1 MTHTEL
7 DLRERRAIED
17 MLNAK
22 VPVSKIAAEIGR
34 HRSTV
39 YREIKRDFFTDKEL
53 PYLSGYFGMNA
64 QRYAADRRARRRKL
78 VRLEELRA
86 HVINRLIEGWTPE
99 QIAGRL
105 GFDGQPIR
113 VSHETIY
120 AYVYS
125 ADGQSEQLA
134 RYLPS
139 RRKKRRP
146 RYARRPRGQVFP
158 LDRSIHQRP
167 DYVKTRETFGEW
179 EGDLMIFGRAQG
191 AMNVASL
198 VERKT
203 RYAVLFRNN
212 DRSST
217 HLMNT
222 LMNVMEPLLQTV
234 RRAITFDRGFEFRE
248 WRKLKSGIG
257 TESWF
262 CDPQAPWQKGSVENL
277 NKRAR
282 RDLPRD
288 TQLAALSN
296 RNIKAICERLNGTPR
311 KCTGWKTPAEVFR
324 EEIIKLRYRKTS
336 QRSLN
341 QHFSTGSLR
350 KSCAPRSSNARNTIR
365 QPKFTV
371 QTIEIV
377 FFVPG

>member
-1 MTHTEL
+1 MAHTEL
-7 DLRERRAIED
+7 DLRERRAIEG

-39 YREIKRDFFTDKEL
+39 YREIKRNYFTDEEL
-53 PYLSGYFGMNA
+53 PYLSGYYGMNA
-64 QRYAADRRARRRKL
+64 QKYASDRRTRRRKL
-78 VRLEELRA
+78 IRLEDLRS
-86 HVINRLIEGWTPE
+86 HVIAQLKIGWTPE

-105 GFDGQPIR
+105 GYDDQPVR

-125 ADGQSEQLA
+125 AEGQSEQLA
-134 RYLPS
+134 RHLPS
-139 RRKKRRP
+139 RRKKRQP

-158 LDRSIHQRP
+158 PDRSIHERP
-167 DYVKTRETFGEW
+167 EYVKTRKTFGEW
-179 EGDLMIFGRAQG
+179 EGDLMIFERSQG
-191 AMNVASL
+191 TMNVASL

-203 RYAVLFRNN
+203 RFAVLFRNN

-217 HLMNT
+217 HFINKLMD
-222 LMNVMEPLLQTV
+222 VMEPLPQPA
-234 RRAITFDRGFEFRE
+234 RQSITFDRGFEFRE

-282 RDLPRD
+282 RYLPRD

-296 RNIKAICERLNGTPR
+296 RNMKAICDRLNATPR
-311 KCTGWKTPAEVFR
+311 KCLGWHTPTEAFR
-324 EEIIKLRYRKTS
+324 VEMMKLR
-336 QRSLN
+336 
-341 QHFSTGSLR
+341 
-350 KSCAPRSSNARNTIR
+350 
-365 QPKFTV
+365 
-371 QTIEIV
+371 
-377 FFVPG
+377 

>member
-1 MTHTEL
+1 MAHTEL

-17 MLNAK
+17 MLHAK
-22 VPVSKIAAEIGR
+22 VPVNEIAAAIGR

-39 YREIKRDFFTDKEL
+39 YCEIKRNGFEDDEL
-53 PYLSGYFGMNA
+53 PELNGYYGVTA
-64 QRYAADRRARRRKL
+64 QRTADARRARRRKL
-78 VRLEELRA
+78 IRLDDLRA
-86 HVINRLIEGWTPE
+86 HVIAQLRIGWTPE

-105 GFDGQPIR
+105 GYDGQPIR

-125 ADGQSEQLA
+125 ADGQSEELA

-158 LDRSIHQRP
+158 PDRSIHQRP
-167 DYVKTRETFGEW
+167 KHVKTRETFGDW
-179 EGDLMIFGRAQG
+179 EGDLMILERANG
-191 AMNVASL
+191 TMNVASL
-198 VERKT
+198 IERKT
-203 RYAVLFRNN
+203 RFAVLFHNN

-217 HLMNT
+217 HFMNKLMG
-222 LMNVMEPLLQTV
+222 VMEPLPQPA
-234 RRAITFDRGFEFRE
+234 RRSITFDRGFEFRA
-248 WRKLKSGIG
+248 WRKLKSGSG

-282 RDLPRD
+282 RFLPRD

-296 RNIKAICERLNGTPR
+296 RNMKAICERLNGTPR
-311 KCTGWKTPAEVFR
+311 KCLGWRTPTEAFR
-324 EEIIKLRYRKTS
+324 EEMMKLR
-336 QRSLN
+336 
-341 QHFSTGSLR
+341 
-350 KSCAPRSSNARNTIR
+350 
-365 QPKFTV
+365 
-371 QTIEIV
+371 
-377 FFVPG
+377 

>member
-1 MTHTEL
+1 MAHTEL

-39 YREIKRDFFTDKEL
+39 YREIKRNGFEDNEL
-53 PYLSGYFGMNA
+53 PYLNGYYGVNA
-64 QRYAADRRARRRKL
+64 QRVADARRARRRKL
-78 VRLEELRA
+78 IRLADLRA
-86 HVINRLIEGWTPE
+86 HVIDRLKTGWTPE

-105 GFDGQPIR
+105 GYNGLPVR

-125 ADGQSEQLA
+125 HEGQSEELA
-134 RYLPS
+134 RHLPS
-139 RRKKRRP
+139 RRKKRQP
-146 RYARRPRGQVFP
+146 RYTRRPRGQVFP
-158 LDRSIHQRP
+158 PDRSIHQRP
-167 DYVKTRETFGEW
+167 EHVKTRETFGEW
-179 EGDLMIFGRAQG
+179 EGDLMIFERAQG
-191 AMNVASL
+191 KMNVASF

-217 HLMNT
+217 HLMNK
-222 LMNVMEPLLQTV
+222 LMDVMEPLPQPA
-234 RRAITFDRGFEFRE
+234 RRSITFDRGFEFRE
-248 WRKLKSGIG
+248 WRRLKSGIG

-282 RDLPRD
+282 RYLPRD

-296 RNIKAICERLNGTPR
+296 RYMKAICDRLNGTTR
-311 KCTGWKTPAEVFR
+311 KCLGWRTPTEAFR
-324 EEIIKLRYRKTS
+324 EEMMKLR
-336 QRSLN
+336 
-341 QHFSTGSLR
+341 
-350 KSCAPRSSNARNTIR
+350 
-365 QPKFTV
+365 
-371 QTIEIV
+371 
-377 FFVPG
+377 

>member
-7 DLRERRAIED
+7 DLRERRTIED

-22 VPVSKIAAEIGR
+22 RSIDEIATEIGR
-34 HRSTV
+34 HRSTI
-39 YREIKRDFFTDKEL
+39 YREIQRNGFEDGEL
-53 PYLSGYFGMNA
+53 PELNGYYGIVA
-64 QRYAADRRARRRKL
+64 QREASKRRARRRKL
-78 VRLEELRA
+78 VRLEGLRA
-86 HVINRLIEGWTPE
+86 HVVTQLKIGWTPE

-105 GFDGQPIR
+105 GFDDQPVR

-125 ADGQSEQLA
+125 AEGQSEQLA
-134 RYLPS
+134 RHLPS
-139 RRKKRRP
+139 RRKKRQP

-158 LDRSIHQRP
+158 PDRSIHERP

-179 EGDLMIFGRAQG
+179 EGDLMIFERSQG
-191 AMNVASL
+191 TMNVASL

-203 RYAVLFRNN
+203 RFAVLFRNN

-217 HLMNT
+217 HFINKLMD
-222 LMNVMEPLLQTV
+222 VMEPLPQPA
-234 RRAITFDRGFEFRE
+234 RKSITFDRGFEFRA
-248 WRKLKSGIG
+248 WRKLRSGID

-282 RDLPRD
+282 RYLPRD

-296 RNIKAICERLNGTPR
+296 RNMKAICDRLNSTPR
-311 KCTGWKTPAEVFR
+311 KCLDWRTPTEAFR
-324 EEIIKLRYRKTS
+324 EEMMKLR
-336 QRSLN
+336 
-341 QHFSTGSLR
+341 
-350 KSCAPRSSNARNTIR
+350 
-365 QPKFTV
+365 
-371 QTIEIV
+371 
-377 FFVPG
+377 